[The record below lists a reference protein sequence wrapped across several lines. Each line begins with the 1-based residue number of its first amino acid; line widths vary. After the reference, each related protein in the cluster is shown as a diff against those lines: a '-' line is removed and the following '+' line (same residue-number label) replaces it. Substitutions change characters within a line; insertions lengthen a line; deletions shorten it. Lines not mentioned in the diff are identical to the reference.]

1 MSILNIKDLCKNFG
15 EVQVLRHVNMNVD
28 AGEFVAVMGQS
39 EAENLRF
46 STVSAVWIIPLP
58 EQFAFRAMNLRE

>member
-39 EAENLRF
+39 
-46 STVSAVWIIPLP
+46 
-58 EQFAFRAMNLRE
+58 